1 MKIKQHLLITNPADF
16 LKGHYECCFNLM
28 KYPGKYL
35 PKDWIICGEIEF
47 DVEVDTGEVIQ
58 KVVSVMDREIEKA
71 SEEFAL
77 KMHLLKRRKEEF
89 LALAAPIGDES

>member
-1 MKIKQHLLITNPADF
+1 MKLKQHLYIVCPDEF
-16 LKGHYECCFNLM
+16 LKGNYHTCFDLYEDGEWH
-28 KYPGKYL
+28 PEG
-35 PKDWIICGEIEF
+35 WIYCGPIEI
-47 DVEVDTGEVIQ
+47 DVNVDTGEVIQ